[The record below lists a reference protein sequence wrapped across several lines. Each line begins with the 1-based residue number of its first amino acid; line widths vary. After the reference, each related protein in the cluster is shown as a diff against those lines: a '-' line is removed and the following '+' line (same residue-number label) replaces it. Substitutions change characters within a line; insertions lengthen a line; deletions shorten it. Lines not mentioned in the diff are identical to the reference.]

1 MELVLPG
8 IGLVFWMSLVFIL
21 LLVLLKKFAWKPILG
36 ALKEREGE
44 IMSSLMMAKE
54 TKMQMEQLKAENE
67 KLLVEARQ
75 ERDAILVQANK
86 AKDQIITDAKAK
98 AQHEADRIVENS
110 RMNIE
115 SEKRAAINEI
125 KNQVAELSIAIAEK
139 VLVAELSDKKKQS
152 ELVDKQLSQ
161 LNFN

>member
-110 RMNIE
+110 RMIIE